1 MKKNDDAQSKF
12 ERLLRLLSRLQASS
26 GVTVAELASEF
37 GTDKR
42 NIQRDLDTLRTYHFP
57 LETSRERVPRY
68 SLVSQRI
75 PGSLLDLEETL
86 ALTMTVALGDASGLG
101 SIARKGWDK
110 LNYAVLNGQER
121 RAKNELPQMLSAQ
134 FGWSLSAVIMESLGR
149 ALVEKFRL
157 RIHYRNREAL
167 EPQWRTIEPWQMFF
181 QDRWYVR
188 GFDCQK
194 KEIRNFR
201 PDRINDLEVLPE
213 RFEIPTS
220 ERKADPHFH
229 KWDLGGGPPTRV
241 HCQVEPALALWLR
254 ENPVH
259 PSQQLEDSN
268 FYLEVR
274 DLDALVSWLIGLTN
288 CRIISPDSA
297 LERLQARASSWLG
310 RHDKV

>member
-1 MKKNDDAQSKF
+1 MKKKDDAQSKF
-12 ERLLRLLSRLQASS
+12 QRLVRLLSRLQTTS
-26 GVTVAELASEF
+26 GLTVAQLAAELE
-37 GTDKR
+37 TDKR
-42 NIQRDLDTLRTYHFP
+42 NIQRDLETLRSYAYPIDTIH
-57 LETSRERVPRY
+57 ERTPRY
-68 SLVSQRI
+68 RLAGQRQ
-75 PGSLLDLEETL
+75 PASLLDLEETL

-101 SIARKGWDK
+101 SIARRGWDK
-110 LNYAVLNGQER
+110 LNYAVVNGQER

-134 FGWSLSAVIMESLGR
+134 FGWSLSAVVMESLSK

-167 EPQWRTIEPWQMFF
+167 EAQWRTIEPWQMFF

-188 GFDCQK
+188 GLDCHK

-201 PDRINDLEVLPE
+201 PDRINELEVLNE

-229 KWDLGGGPPTRV
+229 KWDLGGGEPTRV
-241 HCQVEPALALWLR
+241 HCRVEPALALWLR

-259 PSQQLEDSN
+259 PSQQLEDSD

-274 DLDALVSWLIGLTN
+274 DLDALVGWLIGLTN
-288 CRIISPDSA
+288 CRLIAPDSA
-297 LERLQARASSWLG
+297 LERLQARASSWL
-310 RHDKV
+310 REHA